1 MKCDDVC
8 SKVAVSCRVLPC
20 VAVCCS
26 VLQRGERVPCLQNK
40 STVGTDDPSQCL
52 CCVLAV
58 SLQCLAHPVALR
70 HSLPRP

>member
-1 MKCDDVC
+1 MAVC
-8 SKVAVSCRVLPC
+8 RTVLHRVAVLPC

-40 STVGTDDPSQCL
+40 STFGTDDPSQCL
-52 CCVLAV
+52 CCVFAV

-70 HSLPRP
+70 HSLPRL